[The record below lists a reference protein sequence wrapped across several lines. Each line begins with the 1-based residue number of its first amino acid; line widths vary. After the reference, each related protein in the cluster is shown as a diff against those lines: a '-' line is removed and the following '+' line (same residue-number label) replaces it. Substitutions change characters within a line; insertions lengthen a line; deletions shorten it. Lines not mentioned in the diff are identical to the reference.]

1 MKSGPSNARL
11 GWGPGGS
18 GLVCIQRH
26 FSVLLL
32 RAHRMC
38 VLSLAFGKEQKKRLA
53 GCSRRGGSYPLP
65 WLGEASG
72 TRGPSWVLGMWQARG
87 QSTTT
92 TYLPVFFCFFSPFSV
107 LHVSKDKGN
116 TDLCVVSSDQGS
128 EDHHRDLGQPPLP
141 WSEVEHPLRWSTF

>member
-1 MKSGPSNARL
+1 MPVLDGGQAALAWCASRGISLSFCCELTGCVCSAWHLAKNKRSASQDAL
-11 GWGPGGS
+11 GGEGHTRCPGWE
-18 GLVCIQRH
+18 R
-26 FSVLLL
+26 L
-32 RAHRMC
+32 RAPG
-38 VLSLAFGKEQKKRLA
+38 APP
-53 GCSRRGGSYPLP
+53 GS
-65 WLGEASG
+65 E
-72 TRGPSWVLGMWQARG
+72 MWQARG

-141 WSEVEHPLRWSTF
+141 WSEVERPLRGSTF